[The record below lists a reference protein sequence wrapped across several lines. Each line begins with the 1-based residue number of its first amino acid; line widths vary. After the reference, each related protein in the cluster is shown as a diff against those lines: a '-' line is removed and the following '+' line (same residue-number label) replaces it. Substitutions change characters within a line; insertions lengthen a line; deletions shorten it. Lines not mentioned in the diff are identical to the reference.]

1 MADVRQSYWR
11 TTDAELE
18 AGSEEAVEGV
28 DDAPVTD
35 DLEAGLD
42 AGVDEDLTQEQAE
55 EYWVPEAHRI
65 LTRVAATY
73 QALIEYGELAAE
85 VQESTG
91 VFTRRQVRSW
101 IGPVLAQ
108 VAHRNHENDEPP
120 LTALVV
126 HKSDG
131 SVGVGYDEVLR
142 LSGATEISDPV
153 LREKHAAKARLACYG
168 WGGAKLPADGGRPA
182 LSPRWEQIQVRLRK
196 ERRAAEQPNICA
208 TCFMAIPPTGVCD
221 NCG

>member
-1 MADVRQSYWR
+1 VADVRQSYWR
-11 TTDAELE
+11 TTDAEAD
-18 AGSEEAVEGV
+18 AGLQQAVDEAVDTPPDAVADLDEGA
-28 DDAPVTD
+28 DQ
-35 DLEAGLD
+35 
-42 AGVDEDLTQEQAE
+42 DLTQEQAE

-65 LTRVAATY
+65 LTRVATTY

-120 LTALVV
+120 LTSLVV

-131 SVGVGYDEVLR
+131 SVGAGYDEVLR
-142 LSGATEISDPV
+142 LSGDAEISDPV
-153 LREKHAAKARLACYG
+153 QREKHAARARLECYG
-168 WGGAKLPADGGRPA
+168 WAGAKLPAGGGRPA
-182 LSPRWEQIQVRLRK
+182 LSPRWEQIQGRLRK
-196 ERRAAEQPNICA
+196 ERRAAEQPNICP